1 MTVNLNFTIPDP
13 LQLLVY
19 LVISLLVALLVG
31 GLARMRSGVGYLG
44 AVIMAALGAWFFVSI
59 VRLQVSNEISVAGVP
74 IIEAFIGALIFGL
87 VAVLLFRRRR
97 SDVVVYDE

>member
-13 LQLLVY
+13 VQLLVY
-19 LVISLLVALLVG
+19 LAISLVVALLVG
-31 GLARMRSGVGYLG
+31 GLARMRSGLGYLA

-59 VRLQVSNEISVAGVP
+59 IHLQVNNEINLAGVP
-74 IIEAFIGALIFGL
+74 LIEAFIGALIFGL